1 MTHLHLDE
9 VEDLFLAL
17 CISDLIKL
25 LSQAAQHSA
34 PTRLIDRRG
43 CACVRT
49 LVHDGVVAGNAQ
61 PVVQPAQQLA

>member
-1 MTHLHLDE
+1 MSHLHLDK

-25 LSQAAQHSA
+25 LRQAAQHSA
-34 PTRLIDRRG
+34 ATGLIDRRV
-43 CACVRT
+43 CACIRT

-61 PVVQPAQQLA
+61 PVVQPAEQLL